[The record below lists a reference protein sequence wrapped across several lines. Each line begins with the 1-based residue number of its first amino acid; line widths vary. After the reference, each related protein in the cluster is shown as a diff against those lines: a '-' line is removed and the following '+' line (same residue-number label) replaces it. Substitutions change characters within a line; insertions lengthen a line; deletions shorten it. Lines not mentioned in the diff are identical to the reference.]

1 MSDPLIAAERYRS
14 EAANF
19 SELAKNAANP
29 FMLRYFDRL
38 ARQYLMLAESEER
51 VANITNEFAA
61 GRHQDG
67 PISDSPIV
75 QAGPEA
81 GSPEEAS
88 ASVQPASPA
97 PLQPAQSPTT
107 APRRRR
113 RRDKGRV

>member
-14 EAANF
+14 EAAKF

-29 FMLRYFDRL
+29 FMRRYFERL
-38 ARQYLMLAESEER
+38 ARQYLIHAESEER
-51 VANITNEFAA
+51 VAKISNEFAT
-61 GRHQDG
+61 GQHQDD
-67 PISDSPIV
+67 PISDSPSI

-97 PLQPAQSPTT
+97 PLRPAQGPGR
-107 APRRRR
+107 APRRSQR
-113 RRDKGRV
+113 